1 METQKIINLLN
12 DSSYEES
19 KFVTEKLYV
28 TDSQTAKDKYNQ
40 NNSIKFET
48 ESIKSRLFYYSDPF
62 ISVTGDINN
71 SRYRQW

>member
-40 NNSIKFET
+40 NNSIQFET

-71 SRYRQW
+71 SRYRQ

>member
-19 KFVTEKLYV
+19 KLVTEKLYV

-71 SRYRQW
+71 SRYRQ

>member
-1 METQKIINLLN
+1 METQKTINLLN

-71 SRYRQW
+71 SRYRQ

>member
-12 DSSYEES
+12 DSSCEES
-19 KFVTEKLYV
+19 KFATEKLYV
-28 TDSQTAKDKYNQ
+28 TDSQTAKDKHNQ

-48 ESIKSRLFYYSDPF
+48 ESIKSRLFDYSDPF

-71 SRYRQW
+71 SRYRQ